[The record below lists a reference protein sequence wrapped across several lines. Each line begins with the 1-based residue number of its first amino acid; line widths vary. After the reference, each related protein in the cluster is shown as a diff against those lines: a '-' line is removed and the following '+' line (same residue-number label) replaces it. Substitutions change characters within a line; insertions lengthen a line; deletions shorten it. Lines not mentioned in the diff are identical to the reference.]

1 MILVAYQGKEKFAES
16 LREQEKKAGRE
27 RTIVPR
33 FHEWVK
39 NCMKA
44 EQNLE
49 EELREK
55 LAQEPDQIIVCD
67 ELGCGVVPMDAFER
81 AWRERD
87 LWNRNPHKIDNVYLY
102 NDCGPGGR
110 LCAGS
115 VHRRSAWY
123 VASHLFCWESDF
135 IF

>member
-1 MILVAYQGKEKFAES
+1 MILVIGGAYQGKEKFAES

-44 EQNLE
+44 EQNIE

-55 LAQEPDQIIVCD
+55 LAQERIRSLYVMNWAAESFPWMH
-67 ELGCGVVPMDAFER
+67 L
-81 AWRERD
+81 
-87 LWNRNPHKIDNVYLY
+87 NVH
-102 NDCGPGGR
+102 G
-110 LCAGS
+110 GS
-115 VHRRSAWY
+115 VP
-123 VASHLFCWESDF
+123 DG
-135 IF
+135 

>member
-1 MILVAYQGKEKFAES
+1 MILVIGGAYQGKEKFAES

-27 RTIVPR
+27 RIIVPQ

-44 EQNLE
+44 EQNIE

-67 ELGCGVVPMDAFER
+67 ELGCGVH
-81 AWRERD
+81 
-87 LWNRNPHKIDNVYLY
+87 LNVH
-102 NDCGPGGR
+102 G
-110 LCAGS
+110 GS
-115 VHRRSAWY
+115 VPDGLAVIWQSRQRQY
-123 VASHLFCWESDF
+123 TV
-135 IF
+135 